1 MPLSYYPIKLPP
13 GFEPGTCWFVINCSI
28 QLSYDSMCAGRKTK
42 QTRTNERGFHIARTC
57 TNVRIADTG
66 VEPVI
71 SCLGGKRGYPF
82 HSSAIAVR
90 RICTHKPKLK
100 AYYWLQSVPK
110 SIDTQHTS
118 RLKTTSDRSAVIPY
132 YFQHDNLLYPG
143 YCNHWI
149 CSYLQQ
155 ISFYRFYTCRHQTV
169 VIGRNFSHGSRTR
182 YSMDM
187 SHMWLSVPLGW
198 SAVWRSRTSKSFP
211 TECLAN
217 ISTTIMGIR
226 LSASQYTVIYQE
238 AYLLKEGVS
247 NATLG
252 ESVEWDTNSR
262 TRRNW
267 FTVSLLCPLAYP
279 PMRWHFTQV
288 TVVHM
293 LATY

>member
-1 MPLSYYPIKLPP
+1 M
-13 GFEPGTCWFVINCSI
+13 
-28 QLSYDSMCAGRKTK
+28 
-42 QTRTNERGFHIARTC
+42 GFHIARTC

-82 HSSAIAVR
+82 HPSAIAVC

-155 ISFYRFYTCRHQTV
+155 ISFYRFYACRPQPA

-187 SHMWLSVPLGW
+187 SHMWLSVPLDW
-198 SAVWRSRTSKSFP
+198 SAVWRIRTSKSFP
-211 TECLAN
+211 TECIAN
-217 ISTTIMGIR
+217 ISNTIMGIR
-226 LSASQYTVIYQE
+226 LSASQYTAIYQE

-252 ESVEWDTNSR
+252 ELVEWDTNSR

-279 PMRWHFTQV
+279 PMRWHFTRI
-288 TVVHM
+288 TIVHVFG
-293 LATY
+293 TY

>member
-1 MPLSYYPIKLPP
+1 
-13 GFEPGTCWFVINCSI
+13 
-28 QLSYDSMCAGRKTK
+28 MCAGRKTK

-57 TNVRIADTG
+57 ANVRIADTG

-82 HSSAIAVR
+82 HSSAIAVC

-155 ISFYRFYTCRHQTV
+155 ISFYRFYTCRPQPA

-198 SAVWRSRTSKSFP
+198 SAVWRIRTSKSFP

-217 ISTTIMGIR
+217 ISNTIMGIR
-226 LSASQYTVIYQE
+226 HVVAQFLDTQLTNST
-238 AYLLKEGVS
+238 LRLPEGVVPS
-247 NATLG
+247 KWSWWS
-252 ESVEWDTNSR
+252 EIR
-262 TRRNW
+262 THEPEGTDLQSACFDHLHIHQCDGVLPKLPSSICLEPTKAR
-267 FTVSLLCPLAYP
+267 
-279 PMRWHFTQV
+279 
-288 TVVHM
+288 
-293 LATY
+293 

>member
-1 MPLSYYPIKLPP
+1 
-13 GFEPGTCWFVINCSI
+13 
-28 QLSYDSMCAGRKTK
+28 MCAGRNQ

-82 HSSAIAVR
+82 HSSAIAVC

-155 ISFYRFYTCRHQTV
+155 ISFYRFYTCRPQPA

-187 SHMWLSVPLGW
+187 IHMLLSVPLDCNINYNDSISFLHKKPYALFLLPFMHSW
-198 SAVWRSRTSKSFP
+198 ICACLLISPHDKAHSLSVLYEFTIVPSFKHLCMMNFVFICLVPVFKSS
-211 TECLAN
+211 
-217 ISTTIMGIR
+217 IW
-226 LSASQYTVIYQE
+226 Q
-238 AYLLKEGVS
+238 S
-247 NATLG
+247 N
-252 ESVEWDTNSR
+252 V
-262 TRRNW
+262 
-267 FTVSLLCPLAYP
+267 
-279 PMRWHFTQV
+279 
-288 TVVHM
+288 
-293 LATY
+293 

>member
-1 MPLSYYPIKLPP
+1 MIACVREEKPTNPHK
-13 GFEPGTCWFVINCSI
+13 
-28 QLSYDSMCAGRKTK
+28 RKGE
-42 QTRTNERGFHIARTC
+42 NNIARTC
-57 TNVRIADTG
+57 KNVRIADTG

-82 HSSAIAVR
+82 HSSAIAVC
-90 RICTHKPKLK
+90 RICTHKPKIK
-100 AYYWLQSVPK
+100 AYYWLQSVSK

-155 ISFYRFYTCRHQTV
+155 ISFYRFYTCRPQPA

-187 SHMWLSVPLGW
+187 SHMWLSVPLDW
-198 SAVWRSRTSKSFP
+198 SAVWRIRTSKSFP

-226 LSASQYTVIYQE
+226 LIGSAF
-238 AYLLKEGVS
+238 LL
-247 NATLG
+247 N
-252 ESVEWDTNSR
+252 
-262 TRRNW
+262 
-267 FTVSLLCPLAYP
+267 C
-279 PMRWHFTQV
+279 HFP
-288 TVVHM
+288 
-293 LATY
+293 